1 MINSMIVSLLLT
13 LIIEIIISYIL
24 GIRCKN
30 DFIIIICVNIIT
42 NPIVVFTANCVRL
55 LNNKLI
61 YDIVVLILE
70 IVAFF
75 VEGFLFKEYLNYK
88 EKKPFLI
95 SLFNN
100 GISFLLGVV
109 IMKFL

>member
-1 MINSMIVSLLLT
+1 M
-13 LIIEIIISYIL
+13 
-24 GIRCKN
+24 
-30 DFIIIICVNIIT
+30 
-42 NPIVVFTANCVRL
+42 
-55 LNNKLI
+55 I

-75 VEGFLFKEYLNYK
+75 VEGFLFKKYLNYK